1 MNIGIT
7 VNIAKENQSLFSNG
21 VIQNAIFLVKLF
33 RQAGHNAYLVN
44 ASEIQAPYTNKVEW
58 DCTKIPT
65 LDWSAAQIKTDVLLL
80 VGVIYDRKSIEE
92 YKALNKNNKVIYYV
106 AGNKY
111 IMDMEGVMFNLE
123 DRQSGYD
130 LDIDELWVIPQH
142 WNTCKDYL
150 RVLYNLDESKVKQ
163 VPFVWDPMFLDKQTA
178 KYTNQPDEEPN
189 VEMMPIYLPNK
200 DNANK
205 TISVFEPN
213 INVVKWSMIP
223 TLIMEDYYRNGGDFN
238 KINLFGSKKLI
249 ESELYKGLLSKMDMF
264 MKDPVK
270 INILPRVE
278 IVIALTNTDVVVA
291 HQWENP
297 LNYAYLDA
305 LYLNFPLVHNSPM
318 IKDAGYYYPEFNIEE
333 GRKQLEFA
341 MNNHDGNI
349 ELYNN
354 RSENVLT
361 RYTGYNTGMVELYT
375 KLLQNTVDPN
385 THEVSGE
392 YNWETNTYL

>member
-7 VNIAKENQSLFSNG
+7 INIAQENQSLFSNG

-58 DCTKIPT
+58 DCTEIPT
-65 LDWSAAQIKTDVLLL
+65 LDWSAAQKKTDVLLL
-80 VGVIYDRKSIEE
+80 VGVIYNREAIKE
-92 YKALNKNNKVIYYV
+92 YKSLNKNNKVIYYV
-106 AGNKY
+106 VGNKY
-111 IMDMEGVMFNLE
+111 IIDMEGVMFNLE
-123 DRQSGYD
+123 DRHSSYD

-178 KYTNQPDEEPN
+178 KYTSQPDEEPN

-213 INVVKWSMIP
+213 MNVFKWSMIP
-223 TLIMEDYYRNGGDFN
+223 TLIMEDYYRKGGVFN

-249 ESELYKGLLSKMDMF
+249 ESELYRGILSKMDMF

-278 IVIALTNTDVVVA
+278 IVIALTNTDVVIA

-318 IKDAGYYYPEFNIEE
+318 IKDAGYYYPGFNIEE
-333 GRKQLEFA
+333 GKIQLENA
-341 MNNHDGNI
+341 MNKHDRYIND
-349 ELYNN
+349 YNT

-361 RYTGYNTGMVELYT
+361 RYTVYNEAMLDLYN
-375 KLLQNTVDPN
+375 KLLDNAINPD
-385 THEVSGE
+385 THKLSGN
-392 YNWETNTYL
+392 YNWKTNTYL

>member
-80 VGVIYDRKSIEE
+80 VG
-92 YKALNKNNKVIYYV
+92 
-106 AGNKY
+106 GNKY

-163 VPFVWDPMFLDKQTA
+163 VPFVWDPMFLDKHTA
-178 KYTNQPDEEPN
+178 KYTNQPDKELNEK
-189 VEMMPIYLPNK
+189 MMPIYLPNK

-213 INVVKWSMIP
+213 LNVVKWSMIP

-238 KINLFGSKKLI
+238 KINLFGAKKLI
-249 ESELYKGLLSKMDMF
+249 ENELYKGLLSKMDMF

-270 INILPRVE
+270 INIHPRVE

-349 ELYNN
+349 ELYND

-375 KLLQNTVDPN
+375 KLLQNAVDPN

>member
-65 LDWSAAQIKTDVLLL
+65 LDWSAAQKKTDVLLL

-111 IMDMEGVMFNLE
+111 IIDMEGIMFNLE

-130 LDIDELWVIPQH
+130 LDIDELWVLPHH

-163 VPFVWDPMFLDKQTA
+163 VPFVWDPMLLDKHTA
-178 KYTNQPDEEPN
+178 KYTNQPDKELNEK
-189 VEMMPIYLPNK
+189 MMPIYLPNK

-213 INVVKWSMIP
+213 LNVVKWSMIP

-249 ESELYKGLLSKMDMF
+249 ESELYKSLLSKMDMF

-291 HQWENP
+291 HQWENQ

-349 ELYNN
+349 ESYND

-375 KLLQNTVDPN
+375 KLLQNAVNPN
-385 THEVSGE
+385 THEISGE

>member
-44 ASEIQAPYTNKVEW
+44 ASEIQAPYTNKVNW

-92 YKALNKNNKVIYYV
+92 YKSLNKNNKVIYYV

-130 LDIDELWVIPQH
+130 LDIDELWVLPQH

-163 VPFVWDPMFLDKQTA
+163 VPFVWDPMFLDMHTA
-178 KYTNQPDEEPN
+178 KYTNQPDKELNEK
-189 VEMMPIYLPNK
+189 MMPIYLPNK

-238 KINLFGSKKLI
+238 KINLFGAKKLI

-305 LYLNFPLVHNSPM
+305 LYLNFPLVHNAPM

-349 ELYNN
+349 ESYND

-375 KLLQNTVDPN
+375 KLLQNAVDPN

>member
-44 ASEIQAPYTNKVEW
+44 ASEIQAPYTNKVNW

-92 YKALNKNNKVIYYV
+92 YKSLNKNNKVIYYV

-130 LDIDELWVIPQH
+130 LDIDELWVLPQH

-163 VPFVWDPMFLDKQTA
+163 VPFVWDPMFLDMHTA
-178 KYTNQPDEEPN
+178 KYTNQPDKELNEK
-189 VEMMPIYLPNK
+189 MMPIYLPNK

-238 KINLFGSKKLI
+238 KINLFGAKKLI

-291 HQWENP
+291 HQWENQ

-349 ELYNN
+349 ESYND

-375 KLLQNTVDPN
+375 KLLQNAVDPN

>member
-7 VNIAKENQSLFSNG
+7 VNIAEENQSLFSNG

-44 ASEIQAPYTNKVEW
+44 ASEIQAPYTNKVNW

-111 IMDMEGVMFNLE
+111 IIDMEGVMFNLE

-130 LDIDELWVIPQH
+130 LDIDELWVLPHH

-163 VPFVWDPMFLDKQTA
+163 VPFVWDPMFLDKHTA
-178 KYTNQPDEEPN
+178 KYTNQPDKELNEK
-189 VEMMPIYLPNK
+189 MMPIYLPNK

-213 INVVKWSMIP
+213 LNVVKWSMIP
-223 TLIMEDYYRNGGDFN
+223 TLIMEDYYRKGGVFN

-291 HQWENP
+291 HQWENQ

-349 ELYNN
+349 ELYND

-375 KLLQNTVDPN
+375 KLLQNAVDPN